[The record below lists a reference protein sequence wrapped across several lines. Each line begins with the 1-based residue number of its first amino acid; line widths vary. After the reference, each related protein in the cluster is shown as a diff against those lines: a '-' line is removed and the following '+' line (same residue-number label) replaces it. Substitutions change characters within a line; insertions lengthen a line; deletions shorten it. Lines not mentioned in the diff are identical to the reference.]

1 MANGGAG
8 NDRVT
13 GGNAADIL
21 LGGDGV
27 DTLVGNGGSDNLIG
41 GAGND
46 VLDGGAGIDI
56 LRGNQGNDEY
66 QTRIGNAGI
75 DTVADDLSAA
85 NAAGFGG
92 GTADYI
98 HVLDSTGS
106 TLMLFQNGND
116 LLVTN
121 ATDVAD
127 GSIDSGAAIHNFFLG
142 GNNVVEFAIGS
153 DGNGYD
159 LTSLLATSVVA
170 SAAQSRST
178 VEVLAPVWF
187 DGHEV
192 QQLQASPFQHA
203 DFLI

>member
-46 VLDGGAGIDI
+46 VLDGGAGIDF

-92 GTADYI
+92 GAADYI
-98 HVLDSTGS
+98 HVL
-106 TLMLFQNGND
+106 
-116 LLVTN
+116 
-121 ATDVAD
+121 
-127 GSIDSGAAIHNFFLG
+127 AACR
-142 GNNVVEFAIGS
+142 
-153 DGNGYD
+153 
-159 LTSLLATSVVA
+159 T
-170 SAAQSRST
+170 
-178 VEVLAPVWF
+178 EVLEFVAGLV
-187 DGHEV
+187 
-192 QQLQASPFQHA
+192 FQPGA
-203 DFLI
+203 VVFILLPAEGAVRLP